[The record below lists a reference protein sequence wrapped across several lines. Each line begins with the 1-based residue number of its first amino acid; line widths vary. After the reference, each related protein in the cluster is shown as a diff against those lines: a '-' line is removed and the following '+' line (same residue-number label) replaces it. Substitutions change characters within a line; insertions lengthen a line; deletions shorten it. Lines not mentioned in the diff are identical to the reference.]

1 MSFLGGLFG
10 SDKPDEKF
18 MDDQTVQ
25 EDQRDNKYVG
35 PVIDTACTVYDSM
48 FDALKFVL
56 RGRANVIENLDKVV
70 EKLEKQCQKIIDK
83 YKEILSKMNE
93 VGAGLSVDLS
103 IDIARDSFDLLNS
116 NPVLRR
122 YIGEANYWA
131 LWDTLAALAGE
142 GSNISGDTGSNIKD
156 SMKGIVYALLSMT
169 NGLMHF
175 ESYLSQITQFWG
187 YLYSKEISLQL
198 TDSICPQ
205 VTCQYYYKPVI
216 DGNPVPGPDAYAP
229 MPFPK
234 FDYTK
239 PASDIAAFRY
249 DDPDT
254 WDVLT
259 PVSRAQFQKARA
271 YWKSNYT
278 NAYSANDLL
287 TSVSNLVTSNS
298 YTIGFGHRNTYPDG
312 GSPLK
317 VGSTFHQLDIG
328 KSESFPV
335 KLLDDVLADAFVKV
349 DASYHAFINSLSD
362 ESLVFERDTRI
373 REYLKELGYADE
385 DIALYVGKWWQYEY
399 VTGGTG
405 EPDYNNAGYACY
417 SVIKDTEPF
426 KDYLK
431 AIVELCKE
439 YGKAFGD
446 PFYHS
451 YGFTDLTPSPLVQYL
466 LDIYGKLAEDSSLAS
481 LSQIL
486 KKYQEHR
493 GMGGPY
499 AVYSDVIYDDTE
511 DPPEGGGA
519 PASMVYGYA
528 IYCFS
533 DGNAPFYSAVSAVLS
548 DEIDADGELG
558 HKIYKGREPLFAAIG
573 IYGNLLGL
581 HPWEYEVVPLDTFK
595 ENWTRIKGSY
605 HIYYKNTDPSLVIFA
620 DRTIQLGTLKYIA
633 TCKAAETDLIQRGSE
648 KLTTYIFPSET
659 CAVVPVPLPGEY
671 LGTEFPSFFSTQRI
685 DATSPNGDQA
695 FMYDLTTNTIPRYPK
710 YVDSEKWSVMD
721 LIHELWL
728 LAESLAPICGDGGKR
743 KADLNDLLN
752 EFGLNVRENP
762 SGGPLFIGQLPTDGQ
777 AQHVTLEFTLMAD
790 FAARLR
796 EMIDEVYKVR
806 DEVLVATQVW

>member
-35 PVIDTACTVYDSM
+35 PVIDTACTVYDSI

-83 YKEILSKMNE
+83 YKEILSKLNE
-93 VGAGLSVDLS
+93 VEAGLSVDLS
-103 IDIARDSFDLLNS
+103 IDVARDAFDLLNS

-131 LWDTLAALAGE
+131 LWDTLAVLAGE
-142 GSNISGDTGSNIKD
+142 GSNLSGDTVSNIKD
-156 SMKGIVYALLSMT
+156 TMKGIIYALLSMT

-187 YLYSKEISLQL
+187 YLYSKEIPLQL

-216 DGNPVPGPDAYAP
+216 EGNPVPGPAAYVP

-239 PASDIAAFRY
+239 PANDIAAFRY

-259 PVSRAQFQKARA
+259 PVSRSQFQKARA

-278 NAYSANDLL
+278 NALSANDLM
-287 TSVSNLVTSNS
+287 TSGSNLVTSNS
-298 YTIGFGHRNTYPDG
+298 YTIGFGHRNSYPDG

-317 VGSTFHQLDIG
+317 VGSTFHQLDTG
-328 KSESFPV
+328 VSESFPV
-335 KLLDDVLADAFVKV
+335 KARDDALGEAFANVDKAYLAAIEALNQPDILIK
-349 DASYHAFINSLSD
+349 
-362 ESLVFERDTRI
+362 RDDKI
-373 REYLKELGYADE
+373 REAVSAENTEGADVEAYTGSWSYNFWVENDHLVTVAIGACIAVAETVPEFNTYKDAVIELSKAYKGVYGTPYSRGYSETSPLSPLWVYLLEFFTKIAEDFYLGK
-385 DIALYVGKWWQYEY
+385 L
-399 VTGGTG
+399 
-405 EPDYNNAGYACY
+405 
-417 SVIKDTEPF
+417 
-426 KDYLK
+426 
-431 AIVELCKE
+431 
-439 YGKAFGD
+439 
-446 PFYHS
+446 
-451 YGFTDLTPSPLVQYL
+451 TDLLNTHPSPLAG
-466 LDIYGKLAEDSSLAS
+466 DGAPYG
-481 LSQIL
+481 
-486 KKYQEHR
+486 
-493 GMGGPY
+493 
-499 AVYSDVIYDDTE
+499 VYSDNPYNEDIYIALAV
-511 DPPEGGGA
+511 GI
-519 PASMVYGYA
+519 SYKR
-528 IYCFS
+528 
-533 DGNAPFYSAVSAVLS
+533 APFYSAASAVLS
-548 DEIDADGELG
+548 DEADADGELG
-558 HKIYKGREPLFAAIG
+558 FKIYKGREPLFAAIG

-581 HPWEYEVVPLDTFK
+581 CPWEYEVVPLDSFK

-605 HIYYKNTDPSLVIFA
+605 HIYYNNDDPARVIFA

-633 TCKAAETDLIQRGSE
+633 TCKAAAVERVERGSDE
-648 KLTTYIFPSET
+648 YNTYIFPSET
-659 CAVVPVPLPGEY
+659 CAVVPVPLPGVY
-671 LGTEFPSFFSTQRI
+671 LGAEFPSFSSTQHI
-685 DATSPNGDQA
+685 DATSADGERA
-695 FMYDLTTNTIPRYPK
+695 FMYDLTTNAIPRYPK
-710 YVDSEKWSVMD
+710 YVDAEKWSVMD

-728 LAESLAPICGDGGKR
+728 LADSLTPICGDGGRR
-743 KADLNDLLN
+743 KAELNDLLN
-752 EFGLNVRENP
+752 KFGLNVRENP
-762 SGGPLFIGQLPTDGQ
+762 GRGPLFIGQLPTDGQ

-790 FAARLR
+790 FAERLQT
-796 EMIDEVYKVR
+796 MIDEVYKVR
-806 DEVLVATQVW
+806 DEVLAATQAW

>member
-10 SDKPDEKF
+10 SDTPDEKF

-48 FDALKFVL
+48 FEALKFVL
-56 RGRANVIENLDKVV
+56 HGRANVIEKLDEAV

-83 YKEILSKMNE
+83 YKEILSKLND

-103 IDIARDSFDLLNS
+103 IDIARDAFDLLNS

-131 LWDTLAALAGE
+131 LWDTLAVLAGE
-142 GSNISGDTGSNIKD
+142 GSNISGDIGSNL
-156 SMKGIVYALLSMT
+156 KGALKGAIYALLSMT

-175 ESYLSQITQFWG
+175 EAYLSQITQFWG
-187 YLYSKEISLQL
+187 YLYSKEIPLRL

-205 VTCQYYYKPVI
+205 VTCQYYYKPTI
-216 DGNPVPGPDAYAP
+216 DGNPVPGPAAYAP

-239 PASDIAAFRY
+239 PASEIAAFRY

-254 WDVLT
+254 WGVLT
-259 PVSRAQFQKARA
+259 PVSRSQFKKARA

-278 NAYSANDLL
+278 NAFSANDLL
-287 TSVSNLVTSNS
+287 TSASNLVTSNS
-298 YTIGFGHRNTYPDG
+298 YTIGFGHRNSYPDG

-317 VGSTFHQLDIG
+317 VGSTFHQLDTG
-328 KSESFPV
+328 VSESFPV
-335 KLLDDVLADAFVKV
+335 KVGSDVLNDAFTKV
-349 DASYHAFINSLSD
+349 DKTYLAAIEALNQPDILTR
-362 ESLVFERDTRI
+362 RDDKI
-373 REYLKELGYADE
+373 REAVSAEN
-385 DIALYVGKWWQYEY
+385 
-399 VTGGTG
+399 TGGVDVEAYTG
-405 EPDYNNAGYACY
+405 VWSYNLW
-417 SVIKDTEPF
+417 VEH
-426 KDYLK
+426 DYLANVAMAACIEVAETVPEFNTYKNAVIELSK
-431 AIVELCKE
+431 AYKAV
-439 YGKAFGD
+439 YG
-446 PFYHS
+446 
-451 YGFTDLTPSPLVQYL
+451 TPYSTMYSEESPLLQYL
-466 LDIYGKLAEDSSLAS
+466 LSLYGGIAEDSSLNKLTDLMNTHPSTWVGSGA
-481 LSQIL
+481 
-486 KKYQEHR
+486 
-493 GMGGPY
+493 PY
-499 AVYSDVIYDDTE
+499 GVYSDDPYNADIYSALAVGISYKET
-511 DPPEGGGA
+511 
-519 PASMVYGYA
+519 
-528 IYCFS
+528 
-533 DGNAPFYSAVSAVLS
+533 PFYSAAGAVLS

-558 HKIYKGREPLFAAIG
+558 LKIYKGREPLFAAIG

-581 HPWEYEVVPLDTFK
+581 YPWEYEVVPLDAFK

-605 HIYYKNTDPSLVIFA
+605 HIYYKNDDPSRVIFA
-620 DRTIQLGTLKYIA
+620 DRTIQLGILKYIA
-633 TCKAAETDLIQRGSE
+633 TCKAAATDPIQRGSE
-648 KLTTYIFPSET
+648 EFTTYIFPSET
-659 CAVVPVPLPGEY
+659 CAVVPVPPPGVY
-671 LGTEFPSFFSTQRI
+671 LGVEFPSFSSTQRI
-685 DATSPNGDQA
+685 DATSPNGDKA
-695 FMYDLTTNTIPRYPK
+695 YMYDLTTNTIPRYPK
-710 YVDSEKWSVMD
+710 FVDAEKWSIMD

-743 KADLNDLLN
+743 KAELNDLLN

-796 EMIDEVYKVR
+796 KMIDEVYSVR
-806 DEVLVATQVW
+806 DEVLAATQAW

>member
-10 SDKPDEKF
+10 SDTPDERF

-56 RGRANVIENLDKVV
+56 RGRSNVIEKLDTVV
-70 EKLEKQCQKIIDK
+70 EKLEKQCQKVIDK
-83 YKEILSKMNE
+83 YKEILSKLND

-103 IDIARDSFDLLNS
+103 IDIARDAFDLLNS

-131 LWDTLAALAGE
+131 LWDTLAVLAGE
-142 GSNISGDTGSNIKD
+142 GSNIGGDIGSNLKD
-156 SMKGIVYALLSMT
+156 ALKGAVYALLSMT

-187 YLYSKEISLQL
+187 YLYSKEIPLPL

-216 DGNPVPGPDAYAP
+216 PGNPVPGPSAYAP

-259 PVSRAQFQKARA
+259 PTSRSQFQKARA

-287 TSVSNLVTSNS
+287 TSASNLVTSNS
-298 YTIGFGHRNTYPDG
+298 YTIGFGHRNSYPEED
-312 GSPLK
+312 SPLK
-317 VGSTFHQLDIG
+317 VGSTFHQLDTSV
-328 KSESFPV
+328 SESFPV
-335 KLLDDVLADAFVKV
+335 KVGADGLSDAFAKV
-349 DASYHAFINSLSD
+349 DKTYLAAIEALNQPDILTQ
-362 ESLVFERDTRI
+362 RDDKI
-373 REYLKELGYADE
+373 REAVSAENTEGADVE
-385 DIALYVGKWWQYEY
+385 EY
-399 VTGGTG
+399 TGSWS
-405 EPDYNNAGYACY
+405 YNLWIEN
-417 SVIKDTEPF
+417 
-426 KDYLK
+426 DYLENVAEGACIEVAETVPEFNAYKNAVIELSK
-431 AIVELCKE
+431 AYKAV
-439 YGKAFGD
+439 YG
-446 PFYHS
+446 
-451 YGFTDLTPSPLVQYL
+451 TPYSPMYSEESPLLQYL
-466 LDIYGKLAEDSSLAS
+466 LSLYGGIAEDSSLDKLIDLMNTHPSTWTGNGA
-481 LSQIL
+481 
-486 KKYQEHR
+486 
-493 GMGGPY
+493 PY
-499 AVYSDVIYDDTE
+499 GVYSDDPYNADIYSALAVGISFKET
-511 DPPEGGGA
+511 
-519 PASMVYGYA
+519 
-528 IYCFS
+528 
-533 DGNAPFYSAVSAVLS
+533 PFYSAASAVLS

-558 HKIYKGREPLFAAIG
+558 LKIYKGREPLFAAIG

-581 HPWEYEVVPLDTFK
+581 HPWEYEVVPLDAFK

-605 HIYYKNTDPSLVIFA
+605 HIYYNNDDPARVIFA
-620 DRTIQLGTLKYIA
+620 DRTIQMGTLKYIA
-633 TCKAAETDLIQRGSE
+633 TCKAAATDPIRRGSE
-648 KLTTYIFPSET
+648 EFTTYIFPSET
-659 CAVVPVPLPGEY
+659 CAVVPVPPPGVY
-671 LGTEFPSFFSTQRI
+671 LGAEFPSFSSTQRI
-685 DATSPNGDQA
+685 DATSPSGDKA
-695 FMYDLTTNTIPRYPK
+695 YMYDLTTNAIPRYPK

-743 KADLNDLLN
+743 KAELNDLLN

-777 AQHVTLEFTLMAD
+777 ARHVTLEFTLMAD
-790 FAARLR
+790 FATRLR
-796 EMIDEVYKVR
+796 KMIDAVYSVR
-806 DEVLVATQVW
+806 DEVLAATQAW

>member
-10 SDKPDEKF
+10 SDTPDEKF

-48 FDALKFVL
+48 FEALKFVL
-56 RGRANVIENLDKVV
+56 HGRANVIEKLDEAV

-83 YKEILSKMNE
+83 YKEILSKLND

-103 IDIARDSFDLLNS
+103 IDIARDAFDLLNS

-131 LWDTLAALAGE
+131 LWDTLAVLAGE
-142 GSNISGDTGSNIKD
+142 GSNISGDIGSNL
-156 SMKGIVYALLSMT
+156 KGALKGAIYALLSMT

-175 ESYLSQITQFWG
+175 EAYLSQITQFWG
-187 YLYSKEISLQL
+187 YLYSKEIPLRL

-205 VTCQYYYKPVI
+205 VTCQYYYKPMI
-216 DGNPVPGPDAYAP
+216 DGNPVPGPAAYAP

-239 PASDIAAFRY
+239 PASEIAAFRY

-254 WDVLT
+254 WGVLT
-259 PVSRAQFQKARA
+259 PVSRSQFKKARA

-287 TSVSNLVTSNS
+287 TSASNLATSNS
-298 YTIGFGHRNTYPDG
+298 YTIGFGHRNSYPDG

-317 VGSTFHQLDIG
+317 VGSTFHQLDTG
-328 KSESFPV
+328 VSESFPV
-335 KLLDDVLADAFVKV
+335 KVGSDALNDAFTKV
-349 DASYHAFINSLSD
+349 DKTYLAAIEALNQPDILTR
-362 ESLVFERDTRI
+362 RDDKI
-373 REYLKELGYADE
+373 REAVSAENTEGVDVEAY
-385 DIALYVGKWWQYEY
+385 
-399 VTGGTG
+399 TGVWS
-405 EPDYNNAGYACY
+405 YNLW
-417 SVIKDTEPF
+417 VEH
-426 KDYLK
+426 DYLANVAMAACIEVAETVPEFNTYKNAVIELSK
-431 AIVELCKE
+431 AYKDV
-439 YGKAFGD
+439 YG
-446 PFYHS
+446 
-451 YGFTDLTPSPLVQYL
+451 TPYSTMYSEESPLLQYL
-466 LDIYGKLAEDSSLAS
+466 LSLYGGIAEDSSLNKLTALMNTHPS
-481 LSQIL
+481 TWVGS
-486 KKYQEHR
+486 
-493 GMGGPY
+493 GAPY
-499 AVYSDVIYDDTE
+499 GVYSDDPYNADIYSALAVGISYKET
-511 DPPEGGGA
+511 
-519 PASMVYGYA
+519 
-528 IYCFS
+528 
-533 DGNAPFYSAVSAVLS
+533 PFYSAAGAVLS

-558 HKIYKGREPLFAAIG
+558 LKIYKGREPLFAAIG

-581 HPWEYEVVPLDTFK
+581 YPWEYEVVPLDAFK

-605 HIYYKNTDPSLVIFA
+605 HIYYKNDDPSRVIFA
-620 DRTIQLGTLKYIA
+620 DRIIQLGILKYIA
-633 TCKAAETDLIQRGSE
+633 TCKAAATDPIQRGSE
-648 KLTTYIFPSET
+648 EFTTYIFPSET
-659 CAVVPVPLPGEY
+659 CAVVPVPPPGVY
-671 LGTEFPSFFSTQRI
+671 LGVEFPSFSSTQRI
-685 DATSPNGDQA
+685 DATSPNGDKA
-695 FMYDLTTNTIPRYPK
+695 YMYDLTTNAIPRYPK
-710 YVDSEKWSVMD
+710 FVDAEKWSIMD

-743 KADLNDLLN
+743 KAELNDLLN

-796 EMIDEVYKVR
+796 KMIDEVYSVR
-806 DEVLVATQVW
+806 DEVLAATQAW